1 MFRYFLN
8 LKTIVLINNNFFSV
22 NQFVVLVLILQEITV
37 LELLKFG
44 LQAAKGM
51 TYLGQ
56 MRFVHRDLATRNCM

>member
-1 MFRYFLN
+1 MLLDKEY
-8 LKTIVLINNNFFSV
+8 IIPVLF
-22 NQFVVLVLILQEITV
+22 LQEITV

-51 TYLGQ
+51 AYLGA